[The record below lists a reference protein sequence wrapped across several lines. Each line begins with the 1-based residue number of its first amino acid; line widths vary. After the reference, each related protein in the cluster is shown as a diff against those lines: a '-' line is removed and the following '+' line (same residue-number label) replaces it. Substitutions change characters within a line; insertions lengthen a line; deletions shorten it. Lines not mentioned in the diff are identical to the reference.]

1 MEALRKKCTEY
12 AWSNDEGINKK
23 SVIKLIVE
31 APKNEKN
38 QRYANRFRRN
48 VVNLHPIRRENN

>member
-12 AWSNDEGINKK
+12 AWSNDEGINKM

-31 APKNEKN
+31 AQKMKK
-38 QRYANRFRRN
+38 
-48 VVNLHPIRRENN
+48 IRGAQIDFVEM

>member
-12 AWSNDEGINKK
+12 AWFNDEGINKM

-31 APKNEKN
+31 APQKMKK
-38 QRYANRFRRN
+38 
-48 VVNLHPIRRENN
+48 IRGTQIDFVEM